1 MVLESHRNPCNSSSS
16 SSIYCSRLSISTE
29 SVVIVI
35 DKPGIYFSGAETRL
49 AARLGRRRTAEHFRH
64 LQLPLA
70 SPAVR
75 PSTLRQPSPIRLF
88 GDIFFSRYVHDCYR
102 RGLYCVCRFSECRFW
117 IYQQKIWGLFG
128 GRHIQFTHDTHNYTP
143 PPLFINFTPEVANEF
158 SIYLNSSIFRT

>member
-88 GDIFFSRYVHDCYR
+88 GDIFFSRYVHDCCR

-117 IYQQKIWGLFG
+117 IYQEKIRGLLEG
-128 GRHIQFTHDTHNYTP
+128 GTFNSPTDNYNYTP
-143 PPLFINFTPEVANEF
+143 P
-158 SIYLNSSIFRT
+158 SSLHNQFCARSR